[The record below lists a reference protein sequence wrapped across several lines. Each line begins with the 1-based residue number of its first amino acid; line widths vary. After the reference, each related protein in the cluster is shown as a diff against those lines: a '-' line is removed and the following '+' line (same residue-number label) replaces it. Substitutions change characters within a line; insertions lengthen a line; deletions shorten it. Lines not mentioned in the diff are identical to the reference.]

1 MNSRNETNEIKWLLI
16 DQMVD
21 LTSAVA
27 MGREV
32 LRKYRDGIYTLEQ
45 VVGRLRVCNHG
56 VILSLFKLNE
66 VRINYS
72 RHLNSLDKDM
82 VQPLYDC
89 AKEIKRRKIDVF
101 RSRHAAHIWD
111 RDDRPISL
119 IEGAAL
125 LQEITGSDNSQV
137 DRFYDWVWK
146 DGEPCVVLMI
156 EALIKYLKTVPGG
169 DEPRF

>member
-1 MNSRNETNEIKWLLI
+1 MSSRNQTNEIKWLLI

-27 MGREV
+27 LGREV
-32 LRKYRDGIYTLEQ
+32 LTRYQAGAYTLEQ
-45 VVGRLRVCNHG
+45 VVGRLRVCSHG

-66 VRINYS
+66 VRVKYS
-72 RHLNSLDKDM
+72 RHLNSLDKQM

-111 RDDRPISL
+111 QDDKPISL
-119 IEGAAL
+119 VEGAAL
-125 LQEITGSDNSQV
+125 LQEIMGADNSQIHS
-137 DRFYDWVWK
+137 FYDWVWK
-146 DGEPCVVLMI
+146 DGEPCVVQMI
-156 EALIKYLKTVPGG
+156 NTLINYLKTTPGG
-169 DEPRF
+169 DQPRF

>member
-1 MNSRNETNEIKWLLI
+1 LSSRNQTNEIKWLLI

-27 MGREV
+27 LGREV
-32 LRKYRDGIYTLEQ
+32 LGKYRAGTYTFEQ
-45 VVGRLRVCNHG
+45 VVGRLRVCSHG

-66 VRINYS
+66 VRVKYT
-72 RHLNSLDKDM
+72 RHLNSLDREM

-111 RDDRPISL
+111 QDDKPISL
-119 IEGAAL
+119 VEGAAL
-125 LQEITGSDNSQV
+125 LQEITGADNSQI
-137 DRFYDWVWK
+137 DSFYNWVWK
-146 DGEPCVVLMI
+146 DGEPCVVQMI
-156 EALIKYLKTVPGG
+156 DTLIKYLKTIPGG